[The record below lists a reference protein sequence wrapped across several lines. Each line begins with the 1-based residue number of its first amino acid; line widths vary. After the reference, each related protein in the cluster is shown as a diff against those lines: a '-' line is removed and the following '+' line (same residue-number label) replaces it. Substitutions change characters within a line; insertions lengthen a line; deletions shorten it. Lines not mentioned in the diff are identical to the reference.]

1 MNNRIVRAA
10 SAPLLAIAI
19 ALIVSGVVLSL
30 SGNSPRDIFEVV
42 TRDGFTVRSMIQTL
56 NRAAPYYL
64 AGVAVAIGFKM
75 NLFNIGVEGQYRVAA
90 LIAAAV
96 GAAVTLPAPLHVVV
110 ILLSGMAVGL
120 LWSSIAGVLRA
131 TRGVSEVISTIMLN
145 AIALGLTPF
154 LLERFFRRPKAN
166 VADFAKATRTIAD
179 SGRLPSL
186 NPVLRG
192 VGIDP
197 PQATSLH
204 SFLLVAVAVG
214 VIYYL
219 VVWRSRFGFDLR
231 ASGSNPSAA
240 TASGVDAKRMVIIA
254 MASSGA
260 VAGLVGLG
268 AVMNVTGYYSSDV
281 VVRGLGFTGIAV
293 ALLGRNNPV
302 GIAFAALLWAFMD
315 ILQTPLAR
323 AELPKEI
330 TAIMQG
336 IMVLSVVIAYEVIRR
351 VAARQE
357 ATAISRGSRQPSTP
371 PDGPSGAPTE
381 VLPA

>member
-1 MNNRIVRAA
+1 MKTAVVRTLAA
-10 SAPLLAIAI
+10 PGLAVVL
-19 ALIVSGVVLSL
+19 ALVVSGIVLQA
-30 SGNSPRDIFEVV
+30 SGNSAGDIFDVV
-42 TRDGFTVRSMIQTL
+42 TSDGFTVRSLVQTL

-90 LIAAAV
+90 LVAAAV
-96 GAAVTLPAPLHVVV
+96 GAAVTLPAPLHIAL
-110 ILLSGMAVGL
+110 ILVAGMAVGL
-120 LWSSIAGVLRA
+120 AWASIAGVLRA

-145 AIALGLTPF
+145 AIALGVTPF

-166 VADFAKATRTIAD
+166 QADFAKATRTIAE

-186 NPVLRG
+186 NPLLEG

-197 PQATSLH
+197 PQATRLH
-204 SFLLVAVAVG
+204 SFILVAVLVG
-214 VIYYL
+214 IAYYV

-240 TASGVDAKRMVIIA
+240 EASGVDARRMIITA
-254 MASSGA
+254 MALSGA
-260 VAGLVGLG
+260 VAGLVGLSR
-268 AVMNVTGYYSSDV
+268 VMNDTGYYSSDV

-302 GIAFAALLWAFMD
+302 GIALGALLWAFMD

-323 AELPKEI
+323 ADLPKEI

-336 IMVLSVVIAYEVIRR
+336 VIVLSVVIAYEVVRR
-351 VAARQE
+351 VAQRQE
-357 ATAISRGSRQPSTP
+357 AATTARQDEP
-371 PDGPSGAPTE
+371 PPRADQMATT
-381 VLPA
+381 